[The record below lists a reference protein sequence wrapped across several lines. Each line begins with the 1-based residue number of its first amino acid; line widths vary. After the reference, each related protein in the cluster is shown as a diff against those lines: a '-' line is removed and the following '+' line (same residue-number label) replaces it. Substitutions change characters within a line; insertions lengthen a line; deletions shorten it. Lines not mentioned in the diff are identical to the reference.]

1 MIFIYRNDF
10 GDMVY
15 PCHYNGVAPLVVM
28 MMMMMM
34 KAVVLKN
41 GRPQRAGSP
50 AVLMLAAAINLDHSI
65 QLSIKPLVCWLDMCK
80 LINVC
85 DFSSQ

>member
-1 MIFIYRNDF
+1 
-10 GDMVY
+10 MVY
-15 PCHYNGVAPLVVM
+15 PSHYNGVAPLVVVMM

-50 AVLMLAAAINLDHSI
+50 AVLMLSLGEVPEPHTSGVWEKVEWSPTPYH
-65 QLSIKPLVCWLDMCK
+65 Q
-80 LINVC
+80 
-85 DFSSQ
+85 QQQQR